1 MYDANHGRL
10 RVPEIEQIRNYEH
23 SITTEEKDIIML
35 ELVKKLELT
44 VPDQPNQ
51 PYFDVFKSL
60 KDAPPI
66 TDWPGMRHIK
76 RTVVPMKYVIADPL
90 KQARKNGTD
99 TVHIKLIEDSFT
111 SRGFMHDK
119 RPPTAILNNITR
131 QYEIQD
137 GHARYAAIDALA
149 WEFIMID
156 VYEFA
161 TPADLTAHKLLSN
174 MVEAPRKAGTQNDIE
189 RETIRAIAHGEI
201 ENTKPAIN
209 AWLRRV
215 APNFT
220 DAQRNKVEDRVI
232 RATGTNIGYRTYSA
246 KGSRNSVSQGAVQ
259 YNLPHEGSKGRNA
272 FVTEC
277 GYVAALGSTRMV
289 FANAIKLFVT
299 LNEGKKEVDI
309 EPIWIFGYI
318 IMPGKNILRDD
329 RKHFMKNFND
339 SLTTFSEF
347 YSVSSGTK
355 YDISPF
361 IKFGGFLPQDMT
373 PDSKNG
379 GLPKETTVVDEF
391 GNPYDFRN
399 P

>member
-1 MYDANHGRL
+1 
-10 RVPEIEQIRNYEH
+10 
-23 SITTEEKDIIML
+23 
-35 ELVKKLELT
+35 
-44 VPDQPNQ
+44 
-51 PYFDVFKSL
+51 
-60 KDAPPI
+60 
-66 TDWPGMRHIK
+66 
-76 RTVVPMKYVIADPL
+76 
-90 KQARKNGTD
+90 
-99 TVHIKLIEDSFT
+99 
-111 SRGFMHDK
+111 
-119 RPPTAILNNITR
+119 
-131 QYEIQD
+131 
-137 GHARYAAIDALA
+137 
-149 WEFIMID
+149 
-156 VYEFA
+156 
-161 TPADLTAHKLLSN
+161 
-174 MVEAPRKAGTQNDIE
+174 
-189 RETIRAIAHGEI
+189 
-201 ENTKPAIN
+201 
-209 AWLRRV
+209 
-215 APNFT
+215 
-220 DAQRNKVEDRVI
+220 
-232 RATGTNIGYRTYSA
+232 
-246 KGSRNSVSQGAVQ
+246 
-259 YNLPHEGSKGRNA
+259 
-272 FVTEC
+272 
-277 GYVAALGSTRMV
+277 MV